1 MYVSRDKSTAVVF
14 AFSVNSD
21 HWSNLVPRLML
32 QGLIPDA
39 EYEVCEPLPD
49 NVIQNTGNLMIIES
63 EGLYIYTLIIA
74 AKFLV
79 YDLKNIYLH
88 KIIAPVYQLGYPSVV
103 FTGDILMNAGL
114 PSK

>member
-1 MYVSRDKSTAVVF
+1 MYVSRDKNAAVVF

-49 NVIQNTGNLMIIES
+49 NVIQNTGNLMIIEC
-63 EGLYIYTLIIA
+63 EGLYVLSS
-74 AKFLV
+74 L
-79 YDLKNIYLH
+79 LLNI
-88 KIIAPVYQLGYPSVV
+88 S
-103 FTGDILMNAGL
+103 
-114 PSK
+114 